1 MGDIFCRVLQE
12 ISDPAFITA
21 MFFCI
26 LTFGEVLEDFA
37 KTKTTEEVAFVFQV
51 CGIFGIF
58 IYGASMIFL
67 ALLYIIEKIGWI
79 IISAIM

>member
-21 MFFCI
+21 IFFCI

-37 KTKTTEEVAFVFQV
+37 KTKTAKEVVFVFQV

-67 ALLYIIEKIGWI
+67 ALLYLIGG
-79 IISAIM
+79 AYGA

>member
-1 MGDIFCRVLQE
+1 MGDIFCRLFQE
-12 ISDPAFITA
+12 ISDTVFIA
-21 MFFCI
+21 AIFFCI

-37 KTKTTEEVAFVFQV
+37 KTKTAEEASFGFQV

-67 ALLYIIEKIGWI
+67 LLLYIIEKIGWI